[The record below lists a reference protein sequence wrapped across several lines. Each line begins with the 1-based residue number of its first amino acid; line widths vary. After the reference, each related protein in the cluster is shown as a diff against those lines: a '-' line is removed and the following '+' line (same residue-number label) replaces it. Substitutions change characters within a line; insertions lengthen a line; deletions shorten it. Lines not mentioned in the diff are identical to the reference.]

1 MLSHLKNT
9 MITCSGALPLILAPK
24 KICVAGVE
32 KRMRRLLSN
41 ASREYADAKM
51 YPATHPCQMQFQIEY
66 WPKYRFILNC
76 LLKLIVDL
84 YREMHWGFAQE
95 KNRISDENFIEK
107 NKEYIILI
115 GYQSGWDKYKIL
127 IQTNIWI
134 YLYQKQYEQIS
145 KYFGIKND
153 TNEYPKIFV

>member
-1 MLSHLKNT
+1 
-9 MITCSGALPLILAPK
+9 
-24 KICVAGVE
+24 
-32 KRMRRLLSN
+32 
-41 ASREYADAKM
+41 
-51 YPATHPCQMQFQIEY
+51 
-66 WPKYRFILNC
+66 
-76 LLKLIVDL
+76 
-84 YREMHWGFAQE
+84 MHWGFAQE
-95 KNRISDENFIEK
+95 MNRISDENFIEK

-134 YLYQKQYEQIS
+134 YLYQKQYELIS